1 MPSIN
6 VNGFSSHTKTLVGKE
21 GGTMSPWMSK
31 LERYTTV
38 LNPGDVLINPPW
50 FWHGIINLGDRK
62 DKKLVIGAPSRYGQ
76 GHSVKAGFRSNFVFN
91 INAIIFLARKYGF
104 KMLNGEFKLQNEIAN
119 NRRDREKKALL
130 EDGH

>member
-6 VNGFSSHTKTLVGKE
+6 VNGFSSHTKTLVGKQ
-21 GGTMSPWMSK
+21 GAIMSPWMSK
-31 LERYTTV
+31 LERYSTV

-50 FWHGIINLGDRK
+50 FWHGIINLGEK
-62 DKKLVIGAPSRYGQ
+62 NDKSLVIGAPSRYGQ
-76 GHSVKAGFRSNFVFN
+76 GHSVKAGFRSNYVFN

>member
-1 MPSIN
+1 
-6 VNGFSSHTKTLVGKE
+6 
-21 GGTMSPWMSK
+21 MSPWMSK